1 MGAIG
6 AANLAAGRSSHT
18 SVVHD
23 MALALLNVRL
33 LSPLR
38 RFLALLVL
46 VCRAGRTDSPRLP
59 HALLTFCPC
68 RGCSWPECSCQQPVV
83 ARRECSC
90 GRAQGIPEG
99 GIALCTGDLHY
110 YPLLYLQACEVRSVI
125 PVGAALGLPP
135 CAACLPAMFALPT
148 VTTHVELPI
157 SFAHTA
163 WLLRVRVL

>member
-1 MGAIG
+1 MTSLDAHMRVTLEIRAWTGVAVVGAMGAVGAIG

-68 RGCSWPECSCQQPVV
+68 RGCSWPECSCQQPELLPAVSVV
-83 ARRECSC
+83 AVVRRAYP
-90 GRAQGIPEG
+90 RA
-99 GIALCTGDLHY
+99 A
-110 YPLLYLQACEVRSVI
+110 
-125 PVGAALGLPP
+125 
-135 CAACLPAMFALPT
+135 
-148 VTTHVELPI
+148 
-157 SFAHTA
+157 
-163 WLLRVRVL
+163 